1 MKWRIHFFL
10 EIGITY
16 VFPLMIL
23 KETALNV
30 FVLVYHVSLICV
42 LYVTRVTSEWLT
54 NITLLVL
61 MLTRRFFCFKGTNI
75 QSFIDASTFGSSNN
89 LWSTTI
95 VDIYK
100 LVGNSYGW

>member
-1 MKWRIHFFL
+1 L